1 MAELRKDYLRNRW
14 VIIVPE
20 RAKRPMAF
28 KKAQEPI
35 EKDEEKKCFF
45 CPGNEKLTPQEIMR
59 VEKNGQWEMRV
70 FPNKYPAVDTNGN
83 SEIQQDNGFFTFSH
97 AYGHHEVIVETP
109 KHGETMADFSTA
121 KIKKIL
127 ELYISR
133 ILSLSADPKIKQVA
147 VFKNEG
153 REAGA
158 SIQHTH
164 TQIIAYNR
172 LAETVDNE
180 ENAGT
185 EYEKKFGKCPYCEII
200 KTERKGPRLV
210 AETKNAIA
218 FTPYAS
224 RFAFEVKIFPKRHVT
239 SIVDFSSEE
248 LSDYAKIMKKI
259 FLKLKKLN
267 APYNMY
273 LHNSAQG
280 KNLHC
285 HIKINPRLLSWGG
298 FEYATG
304 CIINTISPEEAAKF
318 YRGLF

>member
-20 RAKRPMAF
+20 RAKRPMDF
-28 KKAQEPI
+28 KKIPEPI
-35 EKDEEKKCFF
+35 EKGAEKKCFF
-45 CPGNEKLTPQEIMR
+45 CPGNEQSTPPEIMR
-59 VEKNGQWEMRV
+59 IEKNSKWEMRV
-70 FPNKYPAVDTNGN
+70 FPNKFPAVDTKGD
-83 SEIQQDNGFFTFSH
+83 SEIKQEDDFFMHSH

-109 KHGETMADFSTA
+109 EHGKTMADFSTA

-133 ILSLSADPKIKQVA
+133 ILTLSADPKIKQVA

-153 REAGA
+153 KEAGA
-158 SIQHTH
+158 SIRHTH
-164 TQIIAYNR
+164 TQIIAYNK

-180 ENAGT
+180 ENAAMD
-185 EYEKKFGKCPYCEII
+185 YEKKFRKCPYCELI
-200 KTERKGPRLV
+200 KTERKSARLV

-239 SIVDFSSEE
+239 SIVNFSDAE
-248 LSDYAKIMKKI
+248 LSDYAKIIKKI
-259 FLKLKKLN
+259 FSKLKKLN

-273 LHNSAQG
+273 LHNASQG
-280 KNLHC
+280 KDLHC

-304 CIINTISPEEAAKF
+304 CVINTVPPEEAAKF
-318 YRGLF
+318 YRE